1 MSKERL
7 SILVAENSR
16 PVIDNIKSSLGI
28 YDDIKISIAKS
39 KSGID
44 TIEKAKDKKFDL
56 LLMNQKLPGKD
67 GIVVL
72 QEIIKKKL
80 GVPVIMIVA
89 DGEEKLGVKAMDNGA
104 YDYLTKDEVKTAS
117 LNRAIRR
124 AMQRKKLENDISES
138 LQKLE
143 KLAIRDGL
151 TGLYNHRHFLE
162 VLDKEYKKSSRHV
175 QPLSCIMID
184 LDYFKSVNDNYG
196 HQFGDLVLA
205 KSAHILKKL
214 VRDTDFVARYGGEE
228 FFILLPNTLLHGA
241 MILAERIRKAFARNT
256 FKDGKISEIVT
267 VSIGLSSSADDNIA
281 GSEDLVANADK
292 ALYRAKAEGRNRV
305 LAYSGNSDQGSSV
318 IKEESKKM
326 ESFNRKLEAFQ
337 RDIKEHY
344 IDSAHKI
351 LCEIGKGWNSLNEH
365 AIRVSQYAEDLT
377 RELSMSEEDV
387 HSVKRAALLHD
398 IGMIGINSRILN
410 KKTKLTVDEYNLI
423 KRHANMGVK
432 MMEKTRLFE
441 REMSMVLYH
450 HERYDG
456 TGYPHRLRG
465 DSIPVGARILAIAD
479 AFDAMRTSTSY
490 RKSRSLAKALAE
502 LRKCSGTQFDP
513 VMVDAFVKVVEKTE
527 A

>member
-1 MSKERL
+1 MPKERL
-7 SILVAENSR
+7 SILVADNSS
-16 PVIDNIKSSLGI
+16 PNIKNIKSSLGS
-28 YDDIKISIAKS
+28 YDDIKISIATA

-44 TIEKAKDKKFDL
+44 TLEKAKDNTYDL
-56 LLMNQKLPGKD
+56 LLINQNKPGKD
-67 GIVVL
+67 GIVFL

-89 DGEEKLGVKAMDNGA
+89 EGEEKLGVKAMDKGA
-104 YDYLTKDEVKTAS
+104 YDYLTRDEVKTAA

-124 AMQRKKLENDISES
+124 AMQRKKLENDISVS

-162 VLDKEYKKSSRHV
+162 VLDKEYKKSSRHR

-205 KSAHILKKL
+205 RSAGILKKL

-241 MILAERIRKAFARNT
+241 LILAERIRNAFARHT
-256 FKDGKISEIVT
+256 FKDGKISEVVT
-267 VSIGLSSSADDNIA
+267 VSIGLSSSADENVT

-305 LAYSGNSDQGSSV
+305 LAFSGMSDQDVSV

-326 ESFNRKLEAFQ
+326 ESFNSKLEVFQ

-344 IDSAHKI
+344 IESAHKI
-351 LCEIGKGWNSLNEH
+351 LCEIENGWNSLNEH
-365 AIRVSQYAEDLT
+365 AIRVSQYAENLT
-377 RELSMSEEDV
+377 RELSMPEEDV
-387 HSVKRAALLHD
+387 NYVKRAALLHD
-398 IGMIGINSRILN
+398 IGMIGISSRILN
-410 KKTKLTVDEYNLI
+410 KKAKLSGDEYNLI
-423 KRHANMGVK
+423 KRHSNMGVK
-432 MMEKTRLFE
+432 LMEKTRLFE
-441 REMSMVLYH
+441 RELPMILYH
-450 HERYDG
+450 HERFDG

-465 DSIPVGARILAIAD
+465 DSIPFGARILAIAD
-479 AFDAMRTSTSY
+479 AYDAMRTSTSY
-490 RKSRSLAKALAE
+490 RKSRSSAKALAE
-502 LRKCSGTQFDP
+502 LRKCSGSQFDP
-513 VMVDAFVKVVEKTE
+513 HMVDAFVKVVEK
-527 A
+527 AGP

>member
-7 SILVAENSR
+7 SILVADNSR
-16 PVIDNIKSSLGI
+16 PDIANIKSSLGI
-28 YDDIKISIAKS
+28 HDDIKISIATT

-56 LLMNQKLPGKD
+56 LLMNQNIPGKD

-89 DGEEKLGVKAMDNGA
+89 EGEEKLGVKAMDHGA
-104 YDYLTKDEVKTAS
+104 YDYLTRDEVKTAS

-151 TGLYNHRHFLE
+151 TGLYNHRHFIE

-205 KSAHILKKL
+205 RSADILKKL

-228 FFILLPNTLLHGA
+228 FFILLPNTLMHGA
-241 MILAERIRKAFARNT
+241 LILAERIRNAFAKHT
-256 FKDGKISEIVT
+256 FKNGKISEVVT
-267 VSIGLSSSADDNIA
+267 VSIGLSSSADDNVA
-281 GSEDLVANADK
+281 GAEDLVANADK

-305 LAYSGNSDQGSSV
+305 LAYSEKSDQDSSV
-318 IKEESKKM
+318 IKEDSRKM
-326 ESFNRKLEAFQ
+326 ENFNNKLEAFQ
-337 RDIKEHY
+337 RDIKEHC
-344 IDSAHKI
+344 IESAHKI
-351 LCEIGKGWNSLNEH
+351 LCEIEKGCNALNEH
-365 AIRVSQYAEDLT
+365 AVRVSQYAEDLT
-377 RELSMSEEDV
+377 KELSMPEEDV
-387 HSVKRAALLHD
+387 NSVKRAALLHD
-398 IGMIGINSRILN
+398 IGMIGISSRILN
-410 KKTKLTVDEYNLI
+410 KKTKLTGDEYNLM
-423 KRHANMGVK
+423 KRHSNMGVK
-432 MMEKTRLFE
+432 LMEKTRLFE
-441 REMSMVLYH
+441 RELPMILYH
-450 HERYDG
+450 HERFDG

-465 DSIPVGARILAIAD
+465 DSIPFGARILAIAE
-479 AFDAMRTSTSY
+479 AYDAMRTSKSY
-490 RKSRSLAKALAE
+490 SRSRSSTRALAE
-502 LRKCSGTQFDP
+502 LKKCSGTQFDP
-513 VMVDAFVKVVEKTE
+513 DMVDAFLKVIEKTKS
-527 A
+527 